1 MKDYQKMSDQELDHI
16 FVDAFQSVE
25 SDVPA
30 FDTAYWNELEILL
43 PQKPKRRIAAIW
55 WFSAALMALLGGV
68 LFWLQ
73 TTHVPGTQT
82 SRTNKLSKQTS
93 NSENTTSELTKRQLK
108 ETTQNTKNTN
118 ETVQQIDVLQQTK
131 TPLNNHSEKENSN
144 PKSPTSKRVST
155 PTSFTNGGVADV
167 HELDET
173 PSGLTVFE
181 GADRIQT
188 HAASLATNP
197 SLIPTEYW
205 KQKGDDDKESTKNWY
220 AQLSFGMGN
229 SYQTAVSDAS
239 TLVYGVGLGAGLHKR
254 VGTMELQFGLQFR
267 SEFIDNVKW
276 KRTLQYTDGS
286 GNTFSQIELNQI
298 NQLYSIDFPMGIGG
312 YLGDKNCLMAQITPG
327 IQLFGSG
334 KQSLY
339 QDDVMTNQRKQTS
352 AVAHTT
358 TMTMEIGLAYYR
370 SLPQN
375 YQVGASINTD
385 IIRPFNSTYYLG
397 NQTSFP
403 VNVQLSLRKFF

>member
-30 FDTAYWNELEILL
+30 FDSAYWNELETLL

-55 WFSAALMALLGGV
+55 WFSAALMALLGGL

-73 TTHVPGTQT
+73 TTYVPGTQS
-82 SRTNKLSKQTS
+82 SRTIKLSKQTS

-108 ETTQNTKNTN
+108 ETAQNKKNTT
-118 ETVQQIDVLQQTK
+118 ETVQQIDVQQQAK
-131 TPLNNHSEKENSN
+131 TPLNNRSEKENSN
-144 PKSPTSKRVST
+144 PKSPSSKRVSA

-181 GADRIQT
+181 GADRIQP

-205 KQKGDDDKESTKNWY
+205 MQKEDDDKESTKNWY

-276 KRTLQYTDGS
+276 RRTLQYTDGS
-286 GNTFSQIELNQI
+286 GNTFSQVELNQI

-312 YLGDKNCLMAQITPG
+312 YLGGKNCLMAQITPG

-339 QDDVMTNQRKQTS
+339 QDDVLTNQRKQTS

-375 YQVGASINTD
+375 YQVGASINAD